1 MSRSFYIKNTE
12 APRVMSPN
20 EILSLQPP
28 TFIQYDVHDEEEHF
42 LDVMNSPIDH
52 YGSMLMGEEF
62 VSGRGFEVCYQVELN
77 SYQVRVFTPSTKA
90 DWQGAF
96 EFMVNLARYLGVQ
109 VVDEEDTTYQADN
122 ITYDYLRDIEF
133 GIQCYEGREGQ
144 YIFGVNYPMC
154 LNGEMID
161 RLLSADDKATYF
173 SEMVEAHQYVDAYFA
188 KQRFYESSL
197 DKNEGIIGVYAL
209 TEDLPTILPYEYPPF
224 IDITKISLNQE
235 DISRWRISLVTIEGD
250 EDDPNSYKVMG
261 DMDFKTFLERLPEE
275 KIEKLDGHYMIVE
288 LSKSDMQDIIY
299 QKTETSSLFGKIKN
313 LFNNN

>member
-96 EFMVNLARYLGVQ
+96 EFIVNLARYLGVQ

-133 GIQCYEGREGQ
+133 GIRCYEGREGQ

-235 DISRWRISLVTIEGD
+235 DISQWRISLVTIEGD

-299 QKTETSSLFGKIKN
+299 QKSETSSLFGKIKN